1 MNHAIA
7 ILKKGMDEALD
18 ECFDLS
24 ADGDAI
30 GAQHKG
36 YVADDCRKAIE
47 VLSQPPK
54 PPQRP

>member
-7 ILKKGMDEALD
+7 ILKKEMDEATE

-30 GAQHKG
+30 GSEHKG
-36 YVADDCRKAIE
+36 YVASDCRKAIAI
-47 VLSQPPK
+47 LSEHSK
-54 PPQRP
+54 PPQCP